1 MTSKMSLVVA
11 IVASPTIPYYEE
23 IIRIK
28 DKVQELIDYAVKFDT
43 MNACEEFVRSVRYE
57 HIVLIVTP
65 DMINEI
71 FVQNIHQIRH
81 VQSIFL
87 FDPNVTM
94 DSHCV
99 YELRRLSYK
108 VRIKLIL
115 ITLEE

>member
-1 MTSKMSLVVA
+1 MSFALVTVA
-11 IVASPTIPYYEE
+11 DSNIPDYKE
-23 IIRIK
+23 INSITG
-28 DKVQELIDYAVKFDT
+28 KVRELINHTVKC
-43 MNACEEFVRSVRYE
+43 NAISECEEFVRSVRYK
-57 HIVLIVTP
+57 HIILIVTP

-108 VRIKLIL
+108 VCIQFIL
-115 ITLEE
+115 TTL